1 MEALTTELV
10 DIALTVLGLLLAAAV
25 SWVTP
30 KINGAIKKLKDKD
43 DTGLLGE
50 LAEQA
55 VELVEARFLESDGDE
70 KFEEALSMLSDRLT
84 SKGIEME
91 SDSIRMAI
99 QKGWRLMNEKQ
110 TKDDEDY
117 TEDDE
122 LDDEAEEALEELI
135 EEENEKEDE

>member
-1 MEALTTELV
+1 METLTTELV
-10 DIALTVLGLLLAAAV
+10 NIALTVLGLLLAAAV

-84 SKGIEME
+84 SKGVEME

-99 QKGWRLMNEKQ
+99 QKGWRLMNDKQ
-110 TKDDEDY
+110 TKDDGVFVEDIDI
-117 TEDDE
+117 DDM
-122 LDDEAEEALEELI
+122 DF
-135 EEENEKEDE
+135 EEEDE